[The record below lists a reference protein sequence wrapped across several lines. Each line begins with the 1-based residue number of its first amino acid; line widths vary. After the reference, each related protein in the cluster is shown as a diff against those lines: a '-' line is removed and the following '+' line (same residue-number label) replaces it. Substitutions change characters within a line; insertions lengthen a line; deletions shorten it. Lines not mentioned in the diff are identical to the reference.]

1 MYPNKHGQQI
11 AYTSTTLDIELVPL
25 SVHVTTTRTTPLLFL
40 VVEEPSL
47 CVNHND
53 AMLVAGFCH
62 PSIIG
67 GAPWDD
73 DVLNPTLSKTKT
85 KNVSH
90 WERDSDHDT
99 RIGVVEITLIVK
111 DM

>member
-1 MYPNKHGQQI
+1 MYQKKHGQQI

-25 SVHVTTTRTTPLLFL
+25 HVLHPSFSS

-53 AMLVAGFCH
+53 AMLVTGFCH

-67 GAPWDD
+67 GAPWDNN
-73 DVLNPTLSKTKT
+73 VLHPTLSKTKT

-90 WERDSDHDT
+90 WERDSDHDN
-99 RIGVVEITLIVK
+99 RISVVELTQIVK